1 LPRPRHLRGT
11 VFDIFGY
18 TKARRM
24 ERRLIAEYEATLREI
39 AASLTSNNHALAL
52 ELASLPDKIRD
63 FGHIKRRNVETAK
76 VCETELL
83 DLLRSNDVSASA
95 A

>member
-1 LPRPRHLRGT
+1 
-11 VFDIFGY
+11 
-18 TKARRM
+18 M

-63 FGHIKRRNVETAK
+63 FGHIKRRNVKTGI
-76 VCETELL
+76 
-83 DLLRSNDVSASA
+83 SNVTQTQIAEGLAEGDSVALPTDVPLKPGERVQPIS
-95 A
+95 